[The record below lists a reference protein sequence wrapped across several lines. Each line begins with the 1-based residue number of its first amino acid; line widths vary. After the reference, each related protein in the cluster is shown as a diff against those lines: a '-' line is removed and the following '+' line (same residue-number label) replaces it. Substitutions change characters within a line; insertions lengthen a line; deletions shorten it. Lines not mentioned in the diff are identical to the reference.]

1 VGKHVAGGISA
12 AEFKKY
18 TAEAIGAF
26 ILTFAGIT
34 SIVSFS
40 SMFSGLGGGFTFVEL
55 TAIAGA
61 HGGALALAVYAFGP
75 ISGAH
80 VNPAISASLFIQK
93 KLSQRDFLFYV
104 VFQVVGA
111 TVAALLVAIS
121 FPYAWVHAVHNGAT
135 LGTMNPTYPGSAL
148 VVEIML
154 TFFLA
159 TAVGI
164 VVRGGE
170 KMANLSGFLIGG
182 TLFFCILAGGTLT
195 GASLNPARSTGPAI
209 ASGTDSLVWGS
220 LWIYWVGPL
229 IGGLMAG
236 FMTMWFRGEMTIHLA
251 THSSAQN
258 PGLPPPTAQGGL
270 PAPPAQPPLP
280 APIMSPSTGEQPKS
294 PI

>member
-1 VGKHVAGGISA
+1 MAGGVSA

-18 TAEAIGAF
+18 TAEAVGAF
-26 ILTFAGIT
+26 MLTFAGIT
-34 SIVSFS
+34 SIVSFGS
-40 SMFSGLGGGFTFVEL
+40 IFSGSGFTFVEL

-61 HGGALALAVYAFGP
+61 NGGALALAVYAFGP

-104 VFQVVGA
+104 VFQIVGA

-121 FPYAWVHAVHNGAT
+121 FPYAWVHSVHNGAT

-159 TAVGI
+159 TAFGI
-164 VVRGGE
+164 IVRGGE
-170 KMANLSGFLIGG
+170 KTSNLSGLLIGG

-229 IGGLMAG
+229 IGGILAG
-236 FMTMWFRGEMTIHLA
+236 FMTMWFRGEMTIHLQTRTA
-251 THSSAQN
+251 AQ
-258 PGLPPPTAQGGL
+258 PASPSLPPPLSQGGL

-280 APIMSPSTGEQPKS
+280 SPIMTASNQDQPKS
-294 PI
+294 GI